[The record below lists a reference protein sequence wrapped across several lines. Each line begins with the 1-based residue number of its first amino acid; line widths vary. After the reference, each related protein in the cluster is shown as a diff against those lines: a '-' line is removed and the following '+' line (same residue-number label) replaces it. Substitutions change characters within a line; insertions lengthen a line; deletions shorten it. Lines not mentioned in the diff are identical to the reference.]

1 MKKVLT
7 LLLAMIMVLS
17 MAACGAQ
24 SEAPATEA
32 PKAETPKAE
41 APAAAEKVTI
51 NFDSWSN
58 VDSGWTDCYAAIYE
72 EFHKQYGETITIN
85 PVGNSYADTLSTL
98 LLQASAGNTPDVAMV
113 KAEWLPQLLELDC
126 LADIKPYI
134 SEEALADYGEASLAS
149 YTTAEGELIA
159 LPYFGQPYALFY
171 NKTLLEKAGCDV
183 PTTFDEL
190 LEASAKVAALGND
203 ENGNKIYG
211 LGLVNSGL
219 EVSEGLNIF
228 PWLWAR
234 GGEFLDAGNKIALNS
249 EANLKAFQEIQ
260 NLYVSG
266 QSPAGLSFKEMR
278 NLFASGNL
286 AFFWDLESQTAS
298 FVQAS
303 AKGDAF
309 LDEIG
314 AIPIP
319 GAVAGQSVGYVSD
332 VVLVIFKSCQNMEA
346 AGVVAEFLGGEDTI
360 QIMFD
365 FGKGKMSSRTSV
377 MEKVFASVESEITT
391 AYVEAMKQCRSL
403 PTMDLGFADADEA
416 ITDAVAKLAT
426 GADPAKV
433 LTDLDAE
440 VKELYGQ

>member
-1 MKKVLT
+1 MKKMLA
-7 LLLAMIMVLS
+7 LLLVVMMILS
-17 MAACGAQ
+17 MAACGSKNAAGNT
-24 SEAPATEA
+24 ETKAPAGN
-32 PKAETPKAE
+32 
-41 APAAAEKVTI
+41 APAASGEKVTI

-58 VDSGWTDCYAAIYE
+58 VDSGWTDCYTAIYE
-72 EFHKQYGETITIN
+72 EFHKQYGDTITIN

-113 KAEWLPQLLELDC
+113 KAEWLPQLMELDC

-134 SEEALADYGEASLAS
+134 SEEALADYGEASLSS
-149 YTTAEGELIA
+149 YTTADGSLVA
-159 LPYFGQPYALFY
+159 LPYFGQPYAMFY
-171 NKTLLEKAGCDV
+171 NKTLLEKAGVSV

-219 EVSEGLNIF
+219 EVAEGYNIF
-228 PWLWAR
+228 PWMWAR
-234 GGEFLDAGNKIALNS
+234 GGEFIDADGKIVLNS
-249 EANLKAFQEIQ
+249 DANLKAFTEIQ
-260 NLYVSG
+260 ELYTSG
-266 QSPAGLSFKEMR
+266 QSPVGLSFKEMR

-303 AKGDAF
+303 SKGEAF

-314 AIPIP
+314 AFPIP
-319 GAVAGQSVGYVSD
+319 GATAGQSVGYVSD
-332 VVLVIFKSCQNMEA
+332 VVLVVFKSCKNMEA
-346 AGVVAEFLGGEDTI
+346 AGVVAEFLGGENTI

-365 FGKGKMSSRTSV
+365 YGKGKMSSRTSV
-377 MEKVFASVESEITT
+377 MDHVFANVESEFTA

-403 PTMDLGFADADEA
+403 PAMDMGFADADEA
-416 ITDAVAKLAT
+416 ITDAVARLAT
-426 GADPAKV
+426 GADAATV
-433 LTDLDAE
+433 LADLDAE
-440 VKELYGQ
+440 VRELYGQ

>member
-1 MKKVLT
+1 MKKILA
-7 LLLAMIMVLS
+7 LLLAAVLVLS
-17 MAACGAQ
+17 MAACG
-24 SEAPATEA
+24 SEKAAEA
-32 PKAETPKAE
+32 EVK
-41 APAAAEKVTI
+41 APAANGDAAPAEKVTI

-58 VDSGWTDCYAAIYE
+58 VDSGWADCYTAIYE
-72 EFHKQYGETITIN
+72 AFHAQYGDTITCN

-113 KAEWLPQLLELDC
+113 KAEWLPQLMELDC

-149 YTTAEGELIA
+149 YTTADGKLIA

-171 NKTLLEKAGCDV
+171 NKTLLEKAGVAV

-190 LEASAKVAALGND
+190 LAASEKVAALGND

-234 GGEFLDAGNKIALNS
+234 GGDFLSADGKIVLNS
-249 EANLKAFQEIQ
+249 DANLKAFNEIQ
-260 NLYVSG
+260 NLYTSG

-298 FVQAS
+298 FTQAS
-303 AKGDAF
+303 AKGEAF

-319 GAVAGQSVGYVSD
+319 GASAGQSVGYVSD
-332 VVLVIFKSCQNMEA
+332 VVLVVFKSCKNMEA
-346 AGVVAEFLGGEDTI
+346 AGVVAEFLGSETTI
-360 QIMFD
+360 QIMYD
-365 FGKGKMSSRTSV
+365 YGKGKMSSRTSV
-377 MEKVFASVESEITT
+377 MDHVFANVDSEITS
-391 AYVEAMKQCRSL
+391 AYVEGMKQCRSL

-416 ITDAVAKLAT
+416 ITDAVAQLAT
-426 GADPAKV
+426 GADPAAV
-433 LTDLDAE
+433 LSDLDAE
-440 VKELYGQ
+440 VRTLYGQ

>member
-1 MKKVLT
+1 MKKILA
-7 LLLAMIMVLS
+7 LLLAAIMVLS
-17 MAACGAQ
+17 MAACGAE
-24 SEAPATEA
+24 EAPATEA
-32 PKAETPKAE
+32 
-41 APAAAEKVTI
+41 APAANAGEAAPAAGEKVTI

-58 VDSGWTDCYAAIYE
+58 VDSGWTDCYTAIYAA
-72 EFHKQYGETITIN
+72 FHEQYGDTITCN

-113 KAEWLPQLLELDC
+113 KAEWLPQLMELDC

-134 SEEALADYGEASLAS
+134 SEEALADYGEASLSS
-149 YTTAEGELIA
+149 YTTADGELIA
-159 LPYFGQPYALFY
+159 LPYFGQPYAMFY
-171 NKTLLEKAGCDV
+171 NKTLLEKAGVEV

-234 GGEFLDAGNKIALNS
+234 GGEFIDANGNIALNS
-249 EANLKAFQEIQ
+249 DANLKAFTEIQ
-260 NLYVSG
+260 ELYASG
-266 QSPAGLSFKEMR
+266 QSPVGLSFKEMR

-298 FVQAS
+298 FTQAS
-303 AKGDAF
+303 AKGEAF

-314 AIPIP
+314 AIPVP
-319 GAVAGQSVGYVSD
+319 GAAAGESVGYVSD
-332 VVLVIFKSCQNMEA
+332 VVLVVFKSCQNMEA
-346 AGVVAEFLGGEDTI
+346 AGVVAEFLGGETTI

-365 FGKGKMSSRTSV
+365 YGKGKMSSRSSV
-377 MEKVFASVESEITT
+377 MDSVFASVESEITA
-391 AYVEAMKQCRSL
+391 AYVEGMKQCRSL

-426 GADPAKV
+426 GADPATV
-433 LTDLDAE
+433 LAELDTE
-440 VKELYGQ
+440 VKGLYGQ